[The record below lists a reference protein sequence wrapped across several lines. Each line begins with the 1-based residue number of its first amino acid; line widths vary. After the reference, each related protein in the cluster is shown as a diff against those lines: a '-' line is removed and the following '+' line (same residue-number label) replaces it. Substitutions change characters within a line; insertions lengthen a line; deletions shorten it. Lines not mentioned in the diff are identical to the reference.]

1 MKLTY
6 QLFVLSSVLVI
17 VGTSYAYA
25 QYDNMQSG
33 TMNNASMSGGSW
45 SNNGTMMNEKNTSNS
60 MMNNQNMS
68 GAGWGS
74 NNTVMNGESMMSSG
88 MIDLSM
94 ASPVRGSSS
103 APVTIVEFGDYQCPK
118 CDAWFKNEEPTIKA
132 NYIDTNKAK
141 LYFVDFPFLG
151 ADSPVAAQAAYC
163 AGDQGKY
170 WEYHDYL
177 YTNQQG
183 VQSGWASASNL
194 KSYAGTLGLD
204 TTQFNSC
211 LDSGKYADRISH
223 NKDIGMSKGVQGT
236 PAFFIIGSTGT
247 MQEIM
252 GPQPATAFSTAID
265 EVSTQATPEFGPIA
279 ALVLAI
285 AIISIIVV
293 SAKTGFRFTPK
304 Y

>member
-1 MKLTY
+1 MNAIKESLLLTSI
-6 QLFVLSSVLVI
+6 LLVT
-17 VGTSYAYA
+17 GFSYAYA
-25 QYDNMQSG
+25 DTMQGSSSMMDNHMSNSS
-33 TMNNASMSGGSW
+33 MMHDKMMMDKNMSGWG
-45 SNNGTMMNEKNTSNS
+45 NGS
-60 MMNNQNMS
+60 MMNDKMMANDHMMMQ
-68 GAGWGS
+68 GS
-74 NNTVMNGESMMSSG
+74 
-88 MIDLSM
+88 IDLSM

-118 CDAWFKNEEPTIKA
+118 CDAWFKNEEPTIKT

-151 ADSPVAAQAAYC
+151 ADSPIAAQAAYC

-183 VQSGWASASNL
+183 IQSGWASASNL

-204 TTQFNSC
+204 ATQFNSC
-211 LDSGKYADRISH
+211 LDSGKYADKVSH
-223 NKDIGMSKGVQGT
+223 NKDIGSSKGVQGT
-236 PAFFIIGSTGT
+236 PAFFIIGSSGAMT
-247 MQEIM
+247 EIM
-252 GPQPATAFSTAID
+252 GPQPAAAFATAID
-265 EVSTQATPEFGPIA
+265 QANTLTTPEFGPIA

-285 AIISIIVV
+285 AITSIIAV
-293 SAKTGFRFTPK
+293 SAKTGFRFMPK

>member
-1 MKLTY
+1 MNIIKKSLLLTSI
-6 QLFVLSSVLVI
+6 LLVT
-17 VGTSYAYA
+17 GFSYAYA
-25 QYDNMQSG
+25 DTMQGSGSMMHDKNMSSG
-33 TMNNASMSGGSW
+33 SMMGNNMSGWG
-45 SNNGTMMNEKNTSNS
+45 NGS
-60 MMNNQNMS
+60 MMNDNKMMANHMMMQ
-68 GAGWGS
+68 GS
-74 NNTVMNGESMMSSG
+74 
-88 MIDLSM
+88 IDLSM
-94 ASPVRGSSS
+94 ASPVRGSVS

-118 CDAWFKNEEPTIKA
+118 CDAWFKNEEPTIKT

-151 ADSPVAAQAAYC
+151 SDSPVAAQAAYC

-183 VQSGWASASNL
+183 IQSGWASASNL

-211 LDSGKYADRISH
+211 LDSGKYADKVSH
-223 NKDIGMSKGVQGT
+223 NKDVGSSKGVQGT
-236 PAFFIIGSTGT
+236 PAFFIIGSTGAMT
-247 MQEIM
+247 EIM
-252 GPQPATAFSTAID
+252 GPQPAAAFSTAID
-265 EVSTQATPEFGPIA
+265 QMSTQATPEFGPIA

-285 AIISIIVV
+285 AITSIIAV
-293 SAKTGFRFTPK
+293 STKTGFRFMPK